1 MQWEK
6 GRATLICMG
15 LHPTQQAI
23 LELAE
28 KENIGE
34 LSLRQIGQ
42 RVGIPNSPQMVKYH
56 LSQLEKRGL
65 IKIDK
70 PKYLI
75 ERYTPGWAKGL
86 LDSKQA
92 RLYNIPIYG
101 TANCGTGGII
111 AEQNLEGFLR
121 VSNTLLGR
129 KPAKSFFAI
138 RASGNSMNRA
148 NVNEKQIDDGDYL
161 VIAKDSGIPHSGDIV
176 VAVIDNQGLVKKL
189 VKDPEHNQILLVSES
204 TEEYPPICIHK
215 NDQFLINGKVVEV
228 IKQPKN

>member
-1 MQWEK
+1 MK
-6 GRATLICMG
+6 

-28 KENIGE
+28 KENIGK
-34 LSLRQIGQ
+34 LSLRQIGK
-42 RVGIPNSPQMVKYH
+42 RVGIPNAPQMVKYH

-70 PKYLI
+70 SRNLV

-86 LDSKQA
+86 LDNNRA

-101 TANCGTGGII
+101 TASCGRGGIV

-121 VSNTLLGR
+121 VSNSLLGR

-138 RASGNSMNRA
+138 HASGNSMNRSTVDGK
-148 NVNEKQIDDGDYL
+148 NIEDGDYL
-161 VIAKDSGIPHSGDIV
+161 VIDSDKDTPRTGEVV
-176 VAVIDNQGLVKKL
+176 VAVIDDQGVVKKFMA
-189 VKDPEHNQILLVSES
+189 DPEHEQILLVSES
-204 TEEYPPICIHK
+204 TEKYPPICIHE
-215 NDQFLINGKVVEV
+215 DDPFSISGKVMQV